1 MLSQNI
7 STWNY
12 IPFTVSDQN
21 TLLKPENPTQGY
33 MTNHHKDVKYA
44 TKISRYAMKTSSYAM
59 KCHKDISC
67 ATKTSV
73 MPQRPGANIPM
84 SQRLEHLVGYSHV
97 TAQRLKHEELT
108 VDMKSKHGS
117 ISSSSTKTL
126 QIPNIFTRFSNFP
139 KSFLVD
145 KIFYQFSKYH
155 KSR

>member
-59 KCHKDISC
+59 KCHKTLVVPQRHQLCHKDINH
-67 ATKTSV
+67 
-73 MPQRPGANIPM
+73 PQRPGAKIPM
-84 SQRLEHLVGYSHV
+84 SQRLEHLAG
-97 TAQRLKHEELT
+97 
-108 VDMKSKHGS
+108 
-117 ISSSSTKTL
+117 
-126 QIPNIFTRFSNFP
+126 
-139 KSFLVD
+139 
-145 KIFYQFSKYH
+145 
-155 KSR
+155 